1 MTLPTPPNEPI
12 AIGKYQIL
20 DLAGEGAMG
29 SVYRARDTVLN
40 RVVAIK
46 VMNAT
51 IARDQSLRDRFLR
64 EAQSAGSLQ
73 HPNVVTIY
81 DFGELDG
88 HLFIAME
95 YVEGSDL
102 ETLLA
107 KQQTLTLQTKLEIM
121 IDVLAGLAYAH
132 QHGIVHRDLK
142 PANIRVTP
150 EPRGK
155 LMDFGVAHLESQKM
169 TQTGVMIGTP
179 NYMAPEYIS
188 GKPVTGASD
197 IFSMGA
203 VLYEVLTGRKPFL
216 GDTLHALLF
225 AVVQEEPV
233 PPSQLVPGL
242 PVALD
247 AVVQRAMAK
256 EPADRYESAI
266 DMAQALTAVRASLSG
281 AAYNESMALSQTLA
295 HKVAAKGADVA
306 REAVAR
312 EAAAVAGGRAN
323 RTVPPGA
330 STSASSIS
338 SSSTP
343 AASAPRNTRTLLF
356 AGIAAVAA
364 LSAGGVALMKRSVV
378 EASAEPATSAAQT
391 AAGNAA
397 DAGAAGAAGNAPAG
411 GGNDGRTN
419 DSPTS
424 APASASGSATTPA
437 PPARVASGAAAPT
450 RSSNVPATPATGTAQ
465 PLPVGVASSGGNG
478 GANGGGNASAHTAA
492 GSPAVSAPVSPAP
505 VSTPPVTEPTVTAPV
520 TSAPA
525 SVSPSASA
533 SAPTGASAGEAR
545 SAQADLREIIARYA
559 RAISSRDIGAVR
571 SAYPGITRDQQQGF
585 ERFFS
590 STKSLTASLLIG
602 GLDVRDRAAEGRVT
616 GTYEFIGGS
625 GRKEVQMVSFR
636 AQFERDGETWRLTSV
651 R

>member
-20 DLAGEGAMG
+20 ELAGEGAMG

-188 GKPVTGASD
+188 GKPVTAASD

-247 AVVQRAMAK
+247 VVVQRAMAK

-306 REAVAR
+306 REAAAR
-312 EAAAVAGGRAN
+312 EAAAVAGGRGN
-323 RTVPPGA
+323 RTVPPV
-330 STSASSIS
+330 SASSAS
-338 SSSTP
+338 SPSTAA
-343 AASAPRNTRTLLF
+343 AASAPTHTRTLLF
-356 AGIAAVAA
+356 AGIAAVAV
-364 LSAGGVALMKRSVV
+364 LSAGGVALMKRSGA
-378 EASAEPATSAAQT
+378 EAAAEPAAST
-391 AAGNAA
+391 AETVPAS
-397 DAGAAGAAGNAPAG
+397 AAGAAENVPTNAPA
-411 GGNDGRTN
+411 DGTK
-419 DSPTS
+419 DGSTS
-424 APASASGSATTPA
+424 APAAASASATTPA
-437 PPARVASGAAAPT
+437 PSARVASGAAAPT
-450 RSSNVPATPATGTAQ
+450 PARPSSAPATSATGAAQ
-465 PLPVGVASSGGNG
+465 ASPAGVASS
-478 GANGGGNASAHTAA
+478 AGNAAAQTAA
-492 GSPAVSAPVSPAP
+492 GSPTGSPAASSPVSPAP

-525 SVSPSASA
+525 NVSSSASA
-533 SAPTGASAGEAR
+533 SAPASAPAVEAR

-602 GLDVRDRAAEGRVT
+602 GLDVRDRSAEGRVT

>member
-1 MTLPTPPNEPI
+1 MTLPTTPNEPI

-29 SVYRARDTVLN
+29 AVYRARDTVLN
-40 RVVAIK
+40 RLVAIK

-95 YVEGSDL
+95 YVEGKDL

-107 KQQTLTLQTKLEIM
+107 EPNGLTLQTRLEIM

-188 GKPVTGASD
+188 GKPVTASSD

-225 AVVQEEPV
+225 SVVQNDPE
-233 PPSQLVPGL
+233 PPSVVAPGVPR
-242 PVALD
+242 ALD
-247 AVVQRAMAK
+247 AVVMRAMAK
-256 EPADRYESAI
+256 DPAERYASALE
-266 DMAQALTAVRASLSG
+266 MAQALTAVRASLSG
-281 AAYNESMALSQTLA
+281 APYNDSLALSQTLA

-312 EAAAVAGGRAN
+312 EVASATRGG
-323 RTVPPGA
+323 RTVPPTGA
-330 STSASSIS
+330 AD
-338 SSSTP
+338 SSTP
-343 AASAPRNTRTLLF
+343 TAPRKTGRLLVSGVAAVGVLAAAGFAFMRSSGGDAESAP
-356 AGIAAVAA
+356 A
-364 LSAGGVALMKRSVV
+364 
-378 EASAEPATSAAQT
+378 AAQV
-391 AAGNAA
+391 AVSPSLDGGANDGAN
-397 DAGAAGAAGNAPAG
+397 GAAGANGDVAAGGAGSGADATPTPAGQSARPVAGNVGGPVAGPISGGGASGSGRAPSTTQPAARVAGSAQGSAGSVPASGASAAPSANAPAVQPPPVQQAP
-411 GGNDGRTN
+411 
-419 DSPTS
+419 SS
-424 APASASGSATTPA
+424 AP
-437 PPARVASGAAAPT
+437 
-450 RSSNVPATPATGTAQ
+450 
-465 PLPVGVASSGGNG
+465 PVV
-478 GANGGGNASAHTAA
+478 
-492 GSPAVSAPVSPAP
+492 
-505 VSTPPVTEPTVTAPV
+505 EPTVTAPV
-520 TSAPA
+520 ASAPA
-525 SVSPSASA
+525 A
-533 SAPTGASAGEAR
+533 SAPAAPVVETR
-545 SAQADLREIIARYA
+545 SSQNEMRDLIARYA
-559 RAISSRDIGAVR
+559 RAISARDINAVR
-571 SAYPGITRDQQQGF
+571 AAYPGISRDQQQGF

-590 STKSLTASLLIG
+590 STKSLSASLLLG
-602 GLDVRDRAAEGRVT
+602 GLEVHDRTADGRVT
-616 GTYEFIGGS
+616 GTYEFVGGS

-636 AQFERDGETWRLTSV
+636 AQFERDGDSWRLTSV

>member
-1 MTLPTPPNEPI
+1 MTLPTTPNEPI

-29 SVYRARDTVLN
+29 AVYRARDTVLN
-40 RVVAIK
+40 RLVAIK

-95 YVEGSDL
+95 YVEGKDL

-107 KQQTLTLQTKLEIM
+107 EPHGLTLQARLEIM

-188 GKPVTGASD
+188 GKPVTASSD

-203 VLYEVLTGRKPFL
+203 VLYEVLTGQKPFL

-225 AVVQEEPV
+225 SVVQNDPA
-233 PPSQLVPGL
+233 PPSEIKSGL
-242 PVALD
+242 PRALD
-247 AVVQRAMAK
+247 AVVMKAMAK
-256 EPADRYESAI
+256 DPAARYESAI
-266 DMAQALTAVRASLSG
+266 EMAQALTAVRASLSG
-281 AAYNESMALSQTLA
+281 APYNDSLALSQTLA

-306 REAVAR
+306 REAAAR
-312 EAAAVAGGRAN
+312 EAASAARN
-323 RTVPPGA
+323 RTLPP
-330 STSASSIS
+330 
-338 SSSTP
+338 P
-343 AASAPRNTRTLLF
+343 ATAPASAPANKTGRLLVS
-356 AGIAAVAA
+356 GIAAVGVLAVAGFAFMRSSGGAA
-364 LSAGGVALMKRSVV
+364 EAEADAVIAQADAPSTGANANATPNAASSATTGASDAAVSASNGAPTSGTSSNGAVASPVSEPPRSNTAT
-378 EASAEPATSAAQT
+378 ASATQGRAPVTPPQTQARAGVNTTPSSSGSAP
-391 AAGNAA
+391 GS
-397 DAGAAGAAGNAPAG
+397 AGAAPSTNAPA
-411 GGNDGRTN
+411 
-419 DSPTS
+419 
-424 APASASGSATTPA
+424 
-437 PPARVASGAAAPT
+437 V
-450 RSSNVPATPATGTAQ
+450 Q
-465 PLPVGVASSGGNG
+465 
-478 GANGGGNASAHTAA
+478 
-492 GSPAVSAPVSPAP
+492 PAP
-505 VSTPPVTEPTVTAPV
+505 VQQAPSTPAVVEPTVTAPP
-520 TSAPA
+520 TSAPVA
-525 SVSPSASA
+525 
-533 SAPTGASAGEAR
+533 APVVEAR
-545 SAQADLREIIARYA
+545 SSQNELRDLIARYA
-559 RAISSRDIGAVR
+559 RAISSRDINSVR
-571 SAYPGITRDQQQGF
+571 AAYPGISRDQQQGF

-590 STKSLTASLLIG
+590 STKSLTASLILG
-602 GLDVRDRAAEGRVT
+602 GLEVHDRTADGRVT

-636 AQFERDGETWRLTSV
+636 AQFERDGDNWRLTSV